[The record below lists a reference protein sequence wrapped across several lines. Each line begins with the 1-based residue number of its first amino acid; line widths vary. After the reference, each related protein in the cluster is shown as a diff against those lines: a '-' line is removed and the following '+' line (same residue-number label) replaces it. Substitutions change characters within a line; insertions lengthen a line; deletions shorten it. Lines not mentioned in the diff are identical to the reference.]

1 MEIVGSKIGHVR
13 VESLLGRGGGGEV
26 YRGYDEVLQR
36 PVAVK
41 VIRGEHQL
49 SPLARARF
57 LREARL
63 LSKLD
68 DPHICRIYDMVEG
81 QGCDY
86 LILEF
91 IEGRTLTD
99 AMKESLSTETKLKFA
114 EQIAGVLDLA
124 HTEHVIH
131 RDLKPDNVM
140 ISDSNEVKVLDF
152 GLARTLKEDHEE
164 TPTPL
169 PDGRVRTPPP
179 QQDSTE
185 TMLGSVLGTLRFMS
199 PEQAR
204 GETLTEASD
213 LYSFGILLQELMTGK
228 SAYAED
234 LEDIALYHRV
244 FEGETLPVQGC
255 DPDLAQ
261 LIQQLKDFEPR
272 KRPSA
277 REATQRIRLSRERPL
292 LERQKRKKILY
303 SAAVAVLLILTA
315 LSTWKF
321 TQQRSL
327 LPPGQEGRIVVL
339 PFVNQTGQASLDWVG
354 IGLMDMVAQT
364 LDTNSQIESI
374 PTDSVLK
381 LVKTMKLQG
390 ITDLN
395 PQMVHRI
402 CSALGT
408 RFVVTA
414 SLRNLKDAY
423 GIEYT
428 LYDLYGL
435 KSSDSISG
443 GDPVT
448 LAGRLSVFLNR
459 RLSSDSSII
468 DIKDEY
474 SDSNIANQA
483 YAIGVERLNTVGS
496 KVAEHYF
503 MVCLDLDP
511 KFLWAEF
518 QLASCKER
526 QSDWDGSETILQQLL
541 QSAREQKD
549 RKLEGE
555 CLKGIGVMYQH
566 RDNINKAEDYWKQAL
581 IIMREVHNR
590 QGEAKIYNNLALV
603 AYRRNDLKQAKAL
616 YQQSLDLKRTIG
628 DRQGEAFSL
637 NNLAVIVHEEGDLK
651 TEEQLYRECLA
662 ISREIGDREAEALSL
677 GNLGVLYSDLKKLS
691 DAEAADSQS
700 LAINRGLGD
709 QEGIAID
716 SYNLAQ
722 VLVDEGKLQQA
733 EPLIQTAHNWYKDN
747 ALMMKLLAAYAY
759 KKGNVAEALVTM
771 KKAKA
776 IDDDWSSKDEEQLK
790 AYEHALH

>member
-1 MEIVGSKIGHVR
+1 MELVGSRIGHVR
-13 VESLLGRGGGGEV
+13 VEWLVGRGGGGEV

-41 VIRGEHQL
+41 VIHGEHLL

-81 QGCDY
+81 QGCEY

-91 IEGRTLTD
+91 IEGRTLTE
-99 AMKESLSTETKLKFA
+99 AMSQPLPLETKLKFA
-114 EQIAGVLDLA
+114 EQIAEVLGLA
-124 HTEHVIH
+124 HAEHVIH

-152 GLARTLKEDHEE
+152 GLARTLKEGHED
-164 TPTPL
+164 TPSPP
-169 PDGRVRTPPP
+169 PDRKSRTPPP

-228 SAYAED
+228 SAYPED
-234 LEDIALYHRV
+234 IEDIALYHDV
-244 FEGETLPVQGC
+244 FEGKTLPVQDC
-255 DPDLAQ
+255 DPDLTQ
-261 LIQQLKDFEPR
+261 LIEELKNFDPD

-277 REATQRIRLSRERPL
+277 HEALRRIRLVRERPV
-292 LERQKRKKILY
+292 RAKQKRKRILS

-321 TQQRSL
+321 TRQKSL
-327 LPPGQEGRIVVL
+327 LPPGQEGRVVVL
-339 PFVNQTGQASLDWVG
+339 PFVNKTGQSTLDWIG

-364 LDTNSQIESI
+364 LDTNPQIESI
-374 PTDSVLK
+374 PTDAVLK
-381 LVKTMKLQG
+381 LTHAMNLQG
-390 ITDLN
+390 LADLN
-395 PQMVHRI
+395 PETVRRI
-402 CSALGT
+402 CNALGT

-414 SLRNLKDAY
+414 ILRNAKVGY
-423 GIEYT
+423 GVEYT

-443 GDPVT
+443 ADPVA
-448 LAGRLSVFLNR
+448 LAGQLSVLLSR
-459 RLSSDSSII
+459 RLSSDNSII

-503 MVCLDLDP
+503 MVSLDLDP
-511 KFLWAEF
+511 NFLWAEF

-526 QSDWDGSETILQQLL
+526 QSDWDSSEAILQQLL
-541 QSAREQKD
+541 QKAREQKD
-549 RKLEGE
+549 HRLEGE

-566 RDNINKAEDYWKQAL
+566 RGNIDKAEEYWKQAL
-581 IIMREVHNR
+581 IIMREVQNR

-603 AYRRNDLKQAKAL
+603 AYRRDDLKKAKEL
-616 YQQSLDLKRTIG
+616 YQQSLDLKRRIG
-628 DRQGEAFSL
+628 DRQGEAFTLS
-637 NNLAVIVHEEGDLK
+637 NLAVIYHEEGDTK
-651 TEEQLYRECLA
+651 NEEKFCLDSLA
-662 ISREIGDREAEALSL
+662 ISREIGDREGQALSL
-677 GNLGVLYSDLKKLS
+677 GNLGSLYQDLGRS
-691 DAEAADSQS
+691 ADAENAHSQS
-700 LAINRGLGD
+700 LAINREIGD
-709 QEGIAID
+709 REGIGID

-722 VLVDEGKLQQA
+722 VLLEEGKLEQA
-733 EPLIQTAHNWYKDN
+733 ELLIGTAHDWYKDN
-747 ALMMKLLAAYAY
+747 ALMLKLLALYAY
-759 KKGNVAEALVTM
+759 KKGDVAEAYQTM

-776 IDDDWSSKDEEQLK
+776 IDDDWSTKNEEQLK
-790 AYEHALH
+790 MYERELH